1 MIELLFLGGAAFAGA
16 AHAAR
21 QARAAHPTG
30 PARRTQPGRAGGWT
44 EPRPSLLVKAWKS
57 AGGPYTEEEQL
68 ADAIA
73 DLGGRALGKAVRG
86 TARPIGQSGRA
97 AGRQGRRAG
106 RWATRTAERRW
117 ERRERPHRAFIAF
130 PHRRG
135 HGDSG
140 DQDNQARPAGSTP
153 PGRDAARQP
162 APPRRQGT
170 PPPLFPDQQAGGGPQ
185 PAPRP
190 IGDHFAARS
199 ASPSAAPSRPG
210 TAAAGAAG
218 ARRRA
223 RARVWAAGPPIN
235 MDPPTSDAEFIETSI
250 DLQQFLRGFAAAV
263 EDFTDEVMIRRMPA
277 AVTNPL
283 LQIGEHMT
291 EASAAVQRGAT
302 VFEVIF
308 EEAIDLAA
316 AGIKFTGDDPV

>member
-16 AHAAR
+16 THAAR

-44 EPRPSLLVKAWKS
+44 DPQPSSLLVKAWKS
-57 AGGPYTEEEQL
+57 AGGPPTQETQL

-73 DLGGRALGKAVRG
+73 DLGGRAIGKVVRG
-86 TARPIGQSGRA
+86 TARPIGHGGRA

-106 RWATRTAERRW
+106 RWATRAAERRW
-117 ERRERPHRAFIAF
+117 ERRDRSDRAVIAF
-130 PHRRG
+130 PRRNR
-135 HGDSG
+135 DNG
-140 DQDNQARPAGSTP
+140 DQGNRARPAGSASATGSAAQR
-153 PGRDAARQP
+153 PG
-162 APPRRQGT
+162 PPRRQGT
-170 PPPLFPDQQAGGGPQ
+170 PPPLFPDQQTGGGPQ

-190 IGDHFAARS
+190 IGGPFAARP
-199 ASPSAAPSRPG
+199 ASPSAAPPRTG
-210 TAAAGAAG
+210 TAAAGA
-218 ARRRA
+218 RRA

-283 LQIGEHMT
+283 LLIGEHMT

-308 EEAIDLAA
+308 EEAIDLAT
-316 AGIKFTGDDPV
+316 AGIKFTGDDPA